1 MNNRNLLLAMG
12 GLLVLGLL
20 AIIIIEM
27 NETPRKPI
35 TNSIHD
41 VIESTGEGFQE
52 FKEEV
57 KDEIDDNTDAR

>member
-20 AIIIIEM
+20 AIIAIEM
-27 NETPRKPI
+27 SDKPRKPI
-35 TNSIHD
+35 TNSISD
-41 VIESTGEGFQE
+41 VIDSAGEGFQE